1 MQNDQKY
8 LDRLKNVFLNACK
21 NYNSK
26 TRQKGKYLMLSLS
39 DVKEIISIFK
49 DCIKDHTSKG

>member
-49 DCIKDHTSKG
+49 RLYKRP

>member
-26 TRQKGKYLMLSLS
+26 TRQKGKYLMLSSS
-39 DVKEIISIFK
+39 DVKEIISIFI
-49 DCIKDHTSKG
+49 DWIKDYTSKS

>member
-8 LDRLKNVFLNACK
+8 LDRLKNVFLNECK

-49 DCIKDHTSKG
+49 DCIKDHTSKS